1 MNTGSR
7 IVIIGVLFFLKFLS
21 GVLLTRSGKP
31 FNSIVLAIHKL
42 VSLVTVGFIA
52 ITLNQL
58 RREAGVRAPELV
70 ASVVTGFLFL
80 LAIVSGGL
88 VSIEKPAP
96 AAILIVHRVTPFLAV
111 LATVATICLM
121 AFSTS

>member
-1 MNTGSR
+1 MNTESR
-7 IVIIGVLFFLKFLS
+7 IVIIGVLFLLKFLS
-21 GVLLTRSGKP
+21 GVWLTRSGKP
-31 FNSIVLAIHKL
+31 FSGPVSAIHKL

-52 ITLNQL
+52 ITVNRL
-58 RREAGVRAPELV
+58 RGEAGLSTPELV
-70 ASVVTGFLFL
+70 ASVITGFLFL

-111 LATVATICLM
+111 LATVATIYLM